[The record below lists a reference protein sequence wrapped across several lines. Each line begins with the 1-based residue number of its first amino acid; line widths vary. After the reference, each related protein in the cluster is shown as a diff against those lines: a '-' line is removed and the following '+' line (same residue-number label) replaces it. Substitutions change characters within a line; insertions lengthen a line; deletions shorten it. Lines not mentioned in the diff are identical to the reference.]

1 MSTPPRPF
9 QVVQISSTDSVEPW
23 TGPGR
28 AWSAREQGE
37 YLFQL
42 AGRKPWLLSVPV
54 GLMDAIIT
62 VLDTLARLFPG
73 LEVHPFFRTL
83 IDARNIFIS

>member
-1 MSTPPRPF
+1 M
-9 QVVQISSTDSVEPW
+9 EPW

-37 YLFQL
+37 YLFEL

-54 GLMDAIIT
+54 GLMDAIIA

-73 LEVHPFFRTL
+73 LEVPAFIAMQLH
-83 IDARNIFIS
+83 IRNTVICQ